1 MESEIKKVFVA
12 KKGKKYHLFDSCTHL
27 KGREYEKIPL
37 LKAKVTKK
45 GICTTCKQK
54 YYKNEGDLYFSNKE
68 EKEKEKEEEEIN
80 NNININNRIKIEE
93 NKDNFS
99 ISNNSDSI
107 DEENNDINRPKINL
121 DDISGINKNS
131 QNNEISPDMEQMFY
145 ENMENNSRYRN
156 NANNNQEEEKEEL
169 NNSEENN
176 DLNKKRKKDLNW
188 TGFDF
193 KILEETNKS
202 SKLFFLKEIKQI
214 LNPFSNNYSL
224 LEKNENNE
232 RSTNNKGNFKFKF
245 EIIPYKELES
255 PIKITLGFIFDY
267 LTEVN
272 ISKKDNKKINL
283 SHTSKMLVQ
292 HFYINKK
299 TNNINVM
306 INITKGK
313 FFVIGKEELDKKTN
327 KIFIEPENSEIL
339 FLENFK
345 GIKLDCIKDVRPIF
359 EYDKNSLELANII
372 VGGNELNND

>member
-1 MESEIKKVFVA
+1 M
-12 KKGKKYHLFDSCTHL
+12 LF
-27 KGREYEKIPL
+27 R
-37 LKAKVTKK
+37 
-45 GICTTCKQK
+45 
-54 YYKNEGDLYFSNKE
+54 
-68 EKEKEKEEEEIN
+68 
-80 NNININNRIKIEE
+80 
-93 NKDNFS
+93 
-99 ISNNSDSI
+99 SI

-232 RSTNNKGNFKFKF
+232 RSTSNKGNFKFKF
-245 EIIPYKELES
+245 EITPYKELED

-345 GIKLDCIKDVRPIF
+345 GIKLDCIKDVRLIF